1 MWRRQALT
9 DRIRSIMIGRRH
21 FVALM
26 GGAIIARPL
35 AARAQQTAMPVI
47 GFLSS
52 ASPDLY
58 ANALRAFRQGLSET
72 GYVEGRNV
80 AIEYRWA
87 DSQNDRLPALAADLV
102 RRQVNVIAS
111 PGSTPAALAA
121 KAATATIPVVFQIG
135 TDPVA
140 AGLVASLARPG
151 GNVTG
156 VASLNTELGPKRL
169 ELLRELMPTATIIAL
184 LVNPTSPF
192 IAKNISSELQSA
204 AHTLG
209 LQLHILNASTERD
222 FDTVFATFVQL
233 RAGALVIAPDA
244 MFISR
249 SEQLGALTL
258 RHAVPAISQYREFS
272 AAGGL
277 MSYGGSFTEA
287 NRLAGIYTGRILK
300 GEKPADLPVQQSTKI
315 ELIINLKTANALGI
329 TVPPT
334 LLTSADEV
342 IE

>member
-1 MWRRQALT
+1 MQRREFITL
-9 DRIRSIMIGRRH
+9 
-21 FVALM
+21 L
-26 GGAIIARPL
+26 GGAAAAWPL
-35 AARAQQTAMPVI
+35 DVLAQQPAMPVI
-47 GFLSS
+47 GFLGS

-58 ANALRAFRQGLSET
+58 ARALRAFREGLSET
-72 GYVEGRNV
+72 GYVEARNV

-87 DSQNDRLPALAADLV
+87 DGQNDRLPALAADLV
-102 RRQVNVIAS
+102 RHQVSVIVA

-121 KAATATIPVVFQIG
+121 KAATATIPVVFQGG

-156 VASLNTELGPKRL
+156 VTNLNTELGQKRL
-169 ELLRELMPTATIIAL
+169 ELLRELVPTAKVIAL
-184 LVNPTSPF
+184 LVNPTSSF
-192 IAKNISSELQSA
+192 IAEAVSRDLRA
-204 AHTLG
+204 AARTLG

-315 ELIINLKTANALGI
+315 ELIINLKTANALGL
-329 TVPPT
+329 TVPQA
-334 LLTSADEV
+334 LLSRADEV